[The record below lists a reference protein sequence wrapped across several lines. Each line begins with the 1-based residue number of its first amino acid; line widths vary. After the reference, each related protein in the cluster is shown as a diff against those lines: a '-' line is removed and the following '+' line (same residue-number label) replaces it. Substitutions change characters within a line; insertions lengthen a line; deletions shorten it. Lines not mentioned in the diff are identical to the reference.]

1 MYRKILII
9 FISVF
14 LGTYGVITQAL
25 VVFVLLIFFLVINL
39 KIRPFSLVVLNEM
52 ESLSLIT
59 SMITIYC
66 GLFYISDMPTSY
78 SSEDDNGRK
87 FPNVYILSATWRD
100 FKDVFL
106 CDDPDLKSCVFHL
119 LAIKDA

>member
-14 LGTYGVITQAL
+14 LGAYGVITQAL
-25 VVFVLLIFFLVINL
+25 VVFVLLILFLMINI
-39 KIRPFSLVVLNEM
+39 KIKPFSLVVLNEM
-52 ESLSLIT
+52 ESISLIT

-78 SSEDDNGRK
+78 TTDDDNGRK
-87 FPNVYILSATWRD
+87 RVFPN
-100 FKDVFL
+100 
-106 CDDPDLKSCVFHL
+106 L
-119 LAIKDA
+119 LQFV